1 MMRTQDSL
9 PYRTITDPVPPGRMS
24 MFFMASFQQ
33 LAAPGSALD
42 DLFLSEAEEDGKKI
56 KFLAFLVFLR
66 DWTAT
71 RFDLPERAAD
81 QGEDIVIFS
90 PAVFISQ
97 ADVLDSRFDNTHPEG
112 QGYHLIVANPP
123 FSGTVQHATPA
134 SQPELVKRISA
145 RGVFD
150 PYSGIATQILIFRRG
165 DQSESVW
172 FYRIFGPKT
181 HRSPCA
187 DRMKG
192 RFPATLSDTSL
203 CASAMATRV
212 LSSPVWA
219 GHPV

>member
-1 MMRTQDSL
+1 MMRTQDAL

-24 MFFMASFQQ
+24 MFLIAGFQQ
-33 LAAPGSALD
+33 LAASGSALD
-42 DLFLSEAEEDGKKI
+42 DLFLSEAEEGGKTI
-56 KFLAFLVFLR
+56 KFLTFLVFLH

-71 RFDLPERAAD
+71 RFDLPERTAD
-81 QGEDIVIFS
+81 QREDIVICS
-90 PAVFISQ
+90 PAVFICQ
-97 ADVLDSRFDNTHPEG
+97 ADVLDSRFNSIHPEG
-112 QGYHLIVANPP
+112 QGYHLTLTNPP
-123 FSGTVQHATPA
+123 FSGTVHPQLLPA
-134 SQPELVKRISA
+134 SLSWLKGSLP
-145 RGVFD
+145 GDVFD

>member
-9 PYRTITDPVPPGRMS
+9 PHRTITDPVPPGRMS
-24 MFFMASFQQ
+24 MFFMAGFPQ
-33 LAAPGSALD
+33 LTASGSALD
-42 DLFLSEAEEDGKKI
+42 DLFLSEAEEGGKKI
-56 KFLAFLVFLR
+56 NFLAFLVFLR

-71 RFDLPERAAD
+71 RFDLPERAAN
-81 QGEDIVIFS
+81 QMEDIVIFS
-90 PAVFISQ
+90 SAVFICQ
-97 ADVLDSRFDNTHPEG
+97 ANVLDSRFDNTHSEG
-112 QGYHLIVANPP
+112 QGYHLIVTNPP
-123 FSGTVQHATPA
+123 FSGTVHPQLLPA
-134 SQPELVKRISA
+134 NLSWLKGSLPG
-145 RGVFD
+145 GVFD

-165 DQSESVW
+165 GQSESVW